1 MFPAAL
7 EPVAVAL
14 AVGYLLLAARENL
27 WCWACA
33 LLSSLIYVWLFFDVR
48 LLMESVL
55 NVFYAVMAVVGW
67 LQWRKGGAGGAGASA
82 VQIHCLRW
90 QQHLALM
97 AAMLLLALANGWF
110 MQRFTDAVW
119 PFVDSFTTWAS
130 VLTTVL
136 VIRKVLENWLY
147 WIVIDSV
154 SLYLYVDRGLHL
166 TALLFAAY
174 LVICVFGFLHWRRL
188 YRAQLAGTEAEAGG
202 RGRG

>member
-1 MFPAAL
+1 MLPGAL

-14 AVGYLLLAARENL
+14 AVAYLLLAARESL

-33 LLSSLIYVWLFFDVR
+33 LCSSLIYVWIFFDVR

-55 NVFYAVMAVVGW
+55 NIFYAVMAVVGW
-67 LQWRKGGAGGAGASA
+67 WQWRGRASQTGAAQP

-90 QQHLALM
+90 QQHVLLLTG
-97 AAMLLLALANGWF
+97 MLLLALVNGWF
-110 MQRFTDAVW
+110 MERYTDAVW
-119 PFVDSFTTWAS
+119 PFADSFTTWAS

-147 WIVIDSV
+147 WIGIDSIA
-154 SLYLYVDRGLHL
+154 LYLYVDRGLYL

-174 LVICVFGFLHWRRL
+174 LVICVFGFLHWRRQ
-188 YRAQLAGTEAEAGG
+188 YRLQAEGPASALAG
-202 RGRG
+202 